1 MTNSKSAQTAKEDEC
16 NMCENTISVNTNMA
30 GCYRLQRWAVAT
42 AIRCGARAQGGAN
55 PTAHL
60 QRTTLANVGAL
71 GPTVNLDVLHH
82 V

>member
-1 MTNSKSAQTAKEDEC
+1 
-16 NMCENTISVNTNMA
+16 MCENTISVNPKMA

-60 QRTTLANVGAL
+60 QRTTLANLGGAWSHGEL
-71 GPTVNLDVLHH
+71 GCVASCLSGRKQGAILDSVST
-82 V
+82 